1 MKAMIDRYCNA
12 KHNDKEFIDRSDRD
26 ELLKKHTPL
35 VKFIAERFSIRLPS
49 HISVEEL
56 ISAVTMGLFD
66 AINNFDSSK
75 RIKFKTYA
83 SYRIKGAI
91 LDELRRLDWV
101 PRSVRRDIHKIEKAV
116 NDAWNKH
123 GREPDDIEISQELGV
138 DSEKY
143 FKMLQRAQGLRLIS
157 ADEIKSDGANSIY
170 DKLATEKPSQY
181 DEYRKK
187 ELKYIIAGNL
197 KKLSKKEQLVVSLY
211 YYDELTLKEIAAV
224 LGLTESRISQIH
236 SKVIISLRSKL
247 KTHYLD

>member
-1 MKAMIDRYCNA
+1 MKAMIDRYRYA
-12 KHNDKEFIDRSDRD
+12 KRNEKEFIDRSDRD
-26 ELLKKHTPL
+26 ELIRKHAPL
-35 VKFIAERFSIRLPS
+35 VKFIAERFSIRLPA

-56 ISAVTMGLFD
+56 ISAGTMGLFD

-75 RIKFKTYA
+75 GIKFKTYA
-83 SYRIKGAI
+83 TYRIKGAI

-101 PRSVRRDIHKIEKAV
+101 PRSVRRDIHKFEKAV

-123 GREPDDIEISQELGV
+123 GREPDDIEIAQELGV
-138 DSEKY
+138 DSKQY

-170 DKLATEKPSQY
+170 DKIATEKPSQF

-187 ELKYIIAGNL
+187 ELGYIIAKTL
-197 KKLSKKEQLVVSLY
+197 KKLTKKEQLVISLY

-247 KTHYLD
+247 KPQYLD